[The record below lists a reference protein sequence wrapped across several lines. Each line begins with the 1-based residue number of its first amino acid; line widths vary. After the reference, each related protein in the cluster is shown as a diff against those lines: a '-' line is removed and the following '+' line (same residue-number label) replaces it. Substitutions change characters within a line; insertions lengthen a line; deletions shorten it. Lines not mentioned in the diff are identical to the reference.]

1 MFYRKG
7 NFRGMNIT
15 MWCRTKTVLTWNFLT
30 TESTLE
36 THTIMIGFEE
46 PVSRSEPSTIAN
58 NKESLER
65 D

>member
-1 MFYRKG
+1 VQNKNGADLELSDCRKYFG
-7 NFRGMNIT
+7 DP
-15 MWCRTKTVLTWNFLT
+15 
-30 TESTLE
+30 
-36 THTIMIGFEE
+36 HTIMIGFEE